1 MKRRAFRLLLACT
14 ALWGA
19 LTACEPPEQPLPQA
33 PRLSDP
39 YFPLDT
45 LLPPGPLVPDTV
57 EPGSYY
63 PVYPGSFWEYD
74 INGQPGRRDSTSA
87 TYLPHRYQTGYDSL
101 GQPTY
106 SDTAYVPFLNGEPI
120 YGYSKIEH
128 PLPPFMYLP
137 DAFWPILSET
147 VGFSYTEG
155 WTDPRFGDH
164 NEYLQVVSKTLEGGD
179 SVITVRG
186 HRVYGLTQVV
196 STRKYVKGIGLTL
209 WMNVDTVANDT
220 YFRQELRNYFI
231 NH

>member
-1 MKRRAFRLLLACT
+1 MKRCAFRFLIACAVLL
-14 ALWGA
+14 GA

-39 YFPLDT
+39 HYPLDP
-45 LLPPGPLVPDTV
+45 LLPLVPDTV

-74 INGQPGRRDSTSA
+74 INGQPGRRDSTGPA
-87 TYLPHRYQTGYDSL
+87 YLPHRYQTGYDSL

-106 SDTAYVPFLNGEPI
+106 SDTAYVPFLNEEPI
-120 YGYSKIEH
+120 YGYAKIEH
-128 PLPPFMYLP
+128 PAPPFMYLP
-137 DAFWPILSET
+137 DELWPILSET

-164 NEYLQVVSKTLEGGD
+164 NEYLQVVGKAVEGMD
-179 SVITVRG
+179 SVLTIRG
-186 HRVYGLTQVV
+186 HWVYGLTQNV
-196 STRKYVKGIGLTL
+196 STRKYVKGVGLSL
-209 WMNVDTVANDT
+209 WIIVDTTQYDT
-220 YFRQELRNYFI
+220 FFRQTLVNYYI